1 MANELVA
8 VADVV
13 GFVVFGVG
21 EDHQHAIG
29 GEVMHLA
36 PETRSDKQALG
47 GRVEDDALFATT
59 IEQAQAHGAGY
70 ADAELAELLMGVE
83 AAADALLG
91 AVDPVDAS
99 DRERERTTK
108 FCHGKAATGVAALG
122 DIDELD
128 ERGCHEL
135 SEADWNTH
143 RRSIQYFKV

>member
-1 MANELVA
+1 
-8 VADVV
+8 
-13 GFVVFGVG
+13 
-21 EDHQHAIG
+21 
-29 GEVMHLA
+29 MHLT
-36 PETRSDKQALG
+36 PETRPDKQSLG

-59 IEQAQAHGAGY
+59 IEQAQAHRAGY

-83 AAADALLG
+83 AAADARLG
-91 AVDPVDAS
+91 AMDPVDAS
-99 DRERERTTK
+99 DRKRERTAK

-143 RRSIQYFKV
+143 RRSIQYFKA